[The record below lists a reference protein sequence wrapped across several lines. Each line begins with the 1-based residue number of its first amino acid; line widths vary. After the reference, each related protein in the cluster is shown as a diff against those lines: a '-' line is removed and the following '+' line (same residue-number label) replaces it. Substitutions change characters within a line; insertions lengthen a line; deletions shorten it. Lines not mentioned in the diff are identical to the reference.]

1 MIVPSIDLMGG
12 QAVQLI
18 GGRDLE
24 MEAGDPLAWARK
36 FGLVGEVAVVD
47 LDAALG
53 KGSNSEVIRQLLPL
67 CRCRVG
73 GGIRSVEAAIAW
85 LDAGAE
91 SIVLGT
97 AARPEILRELP
108 RERVIVA
115 LDAVNDEVVVEGW
128 RSGTGRTVLDRIAE
142 LKEYAGGFLVT
153 FVEREGRLGGTRLDA
168 AEQIAKAAGDVPVT
182 IAGGVTTPEEIAA
195 LDRFGCD
202 AQIGMALYKGVLD
215 LTDAF
220 AAPLQSDRADG
231 LWPTVVVD
239 EHDVALGLTY
249 SNLES
254 LRQAIHSRRGVYW
267 SRSRGGIWVKGE
279 SSGATQELLG
289 VTVDCD
295 RDALRFRVRQQ
306 GSGFCHRQTRTCWG
320 DSEGVTGLA
329 RTLGTY
335 LASAPPESYT
345 RRLAGDADLLGAKL
359 REEADELARA
369 VTAEEI
375 AGEAGDVIYF
385 TLAKLAATGVSL
397 EAVERVLAAR
407 RRKVTRRPGNAKQS
421 PERIQADS

>member
-12 QAVQLI
+12 QAVQLV

-24 MEAGDPLAWARK
+24 MEAGDPLAWARRL
-36 FGLVGEVAVVD
+36 GIVGEVAVVD

-53 KGSNSEVIRQLLPL
+53 KGSNAEVIRQLLPL

-73 GGIRSVEAAIAW
+73 GGIRSVEAALGW

-91 SIVLGT
+91 SVVIGT
-97 AARPEILRELP
+97 AAQPEFLRELP
-108 RERVIVA
+108 RERVVVA

-168 AEQIAKAAGDVPVT
+168 AERIAEAAGDVRVT
-182 IAGGVTTPEEIAA
+182 IAGGVTTPAEIAE

-215 LTDAF
+215 LTEAF
-220 AAPLQSDRADG
+220 AAPLSSDRPDG

-239 EHDVALGLTY
+239 EHDVALGLAY

-254 LRQAIHSRRGVYW
+254 LRQAMTQRRGVYW
-267 SRSRGGIWVKGE
+267 SRSRGGLWVKGE
-279 SSGATQELLG
+279 SSGAGQELLN
-289 VTVDCD
+289 VSADCD
-295 RDALRFRVRQQ
+295 RDTLRFRVRQA
-306 GSGFCHRQTRTCWG
+306 GPGFCHRQTRTCWG
-320 DSEGVTGLA
+320 ESEGVTGLA
-329 RTLGTY
+329 RRLRDY
-335 LASAPPESYT
+335 LVTAPAESYT
-345 RRLAGDADLLGAKL
+345 RRLANDPQLLGAKL
-359 REEADELARA
+359 REEARELAEA
-369 VTAEEI
+369 ATSNEI
-375 AGEAGDVIYF
+375 AHEAGDVIYF
-385 TLAKLAATGVSL
+385 TLAKLAAAGVSL
-397 EAVERVLAAR
+397 ADVEQVLAAR
-407 RRKVTRRPGNAKQS
+407 RRKVTRRPGHAKG
-421 PERIQADS
+421 

>member
-1 MIVPSIDLMGG
+1 MIIPSIDLMGG
-12 QAVQLI
+12 QAVQLV

-24 MEAGDPLAWARK
+24 MEAGDPQAWARR
-36 FGLVGEVAVVD
+36 FGIVGEVAVVD

-53 KGSNSEVIRQLLPL
+53 KGSNAEAIRRLLPL

-73 GGIRSVEAAIAW
+73 GGIRSINQAIAW
-85 LDAGAE
+85 LDAGAD

-108 RERVIVA
+108 RERVVVA

-168 AEQIAKAAGDVPVT
+168 AEKIAQAAGDVRVT
-182 IAGGVTTPEEIAA
+182 IAGGVTTPAEIAK
-195 LDRFGCD
+195 LDELGCD

-215 LTDAF
+215 LAEAF
-220 AAPLQSDRADG
+220 AAPLRSDRPDG

-254 LRQAIHSRRGVYW
+254 LRQAIETRRGVYW
-267 SRSRGGIWVKGE
+267 SRSRGGLWVKGE
-279 SSGATQELLG
+279 SSGAIQELLSVG
-289 VTVDCD
+289 VDCD
-295 RDALRFRVRQQ
+295 RDALRFRVRQA
-306 GSGFCHRQTRTCWG
+306 GTGFCHRQTRTCWG
-320 DSEGVTGLA
+320 ESEGVTGLA
-329 RTLGTY
+329 RMLRDY
-335 LASAPPESYT
+335 LPSAPLDSYT
-345 RRLAGDADLLGAKL
+345 RRLANDPQLLGAKL
-359 REEADELARA
+359 REEAAELA
-369 VTAEEI
+369 AEES
-375 AGEAGDVIYF
+375 AQRVAEEAGDLIYF

-397 EAVERVLAAR
+397 EQVEQVLAAR
-407 RRKVTRRPGNAKQS
+407 RKKVTRRPGNAK
-421 PERIQADS
+421 A